1 MILTLLT
8 LALAAI
14 GFIWGKVRADVV
26 ALIAL
31 MILVVGG
38 VITTQE
44 ALSGFS
50 NSIVIMM
57 IGLFVVGGAIF
68 NTGLAKIIGAKLLK
82 LGGGNESRLFIVV
95 VAGTAIIGGFVSNT
109 GTVALMLPI
118 VVSMVASM
126 GGSPR
131 RLLMPM
137 AFASSLGGMLT
148 LIGTPPNLVIAEVWE
163 EYSGHQL
170 SFFALLPAG
179 LICLLAGIAMM
190 FFLSRFL
197 VKSDNKNNG
206 QPQAHRSLQDIIK
219 EYGINADL
227 YRIEVPRGASIAG
240 KSIASLDLRSR
251 YGIDILE
258 IRSEKKKGLLKKVT
272 QKTARAKTKINIG
285 DVLYVKGSKEDI
297 GRFVVDSHLML
308 DASADNKSDKLQFY
322 DIGIAELVPMP
333 SSPILKGT
341 IAQLDFS
348 NKYGVNVIGI
358 RRKNRYI
365 TTDLGNCKVYPGDV
379 LLVQGSWKAIERVS
393 DETGNWVV
401 LGRPLSEASK
411 VTLDYKAPV
420 AASIMVLMIAGLL
433 FEVLPAVIVV
443 IIAALA
449 MVLAGCFRNVNE
461 AYKTINWESV
471 VLIAAMMPM
480 SFALEKT
487 GVSEAVSS
495 GLVNT
500 LGSMGPHLLLAGIFF
515 TTSVMT
521 LFISNTATAV
531 LMAPIALESAMLYG
545 VSPLPFLVAVTFGA
559 SLCFASPFSTP
570 PNALVMPAAQYTF
583 MDYVKVGLPL
593 QFLLGIVMIIVIPLI
608 FPF

>member
-8 LALAAI
+8 LALASA
-14 GFIWGKVRADVV
+14 GFIWGRIRADVI

-31 MILVVGG
+31 MALVVGG

-68 NTGLAKIIGAKLLK
+68 NTGLAKTIGAGLLK
-82 LGGGNESRLFIVV
+82 LGGGGETRLFIVV
-95 VAGTAIIGGFVSNT
+95 MAGTALIGGFVSNT

-118 VVSMVASM
+118 VVSMVSGI

-131 RLLMPM
+131 RLLMPL

-148 LIGTPPNLVIAEVWE
+148 LIGTPPNLVVAETWE
-163 EYSGHQL
+163 AYSGTPL

-179 LICLLAGIAMM
+179 AVCLAAGTVMM
-190 FFLSRFL
+190 LVLSKIFLSPKEKGDADGKTR
-197 VKSDNKNNG
+197 
-206 QPQAHRSLQDIIK
+206 RSLQDIVK

-227 YRIEVPRGASIAG
+227 YRIGITRNSPICG
-240 KSIASLDLRSR
+240 KSIAALDLRSR
-251 YGIDILE
+251 YGLDILE
-258 IRSEKKKGLLKKVT
+258 IRNESKKGLLKNVT
-272 QKTARAKTKINIG
+272 QKAAKANTQLQRG
-285 DVLYVKGSKEDI
+285 DVLYAKGPKEEI
-297 GRFVVDSHLML
+297 GRFVVDYQLTL
-308 DASADNKSDKLQFY
+308 DASDDGSGKLQFY

-341 IAQLDFS
+341 IAQLEFRK
-348 NKYGVNVIGI
+348 KYGVNVIGI
-358 RRKNRYI
+358 CRRKQYI
-365 TTDLGNCKVYPGDV
+365 TSNLGDEKVQSGDV
-379 LLVQGSWKAIERVS
+379 LLVQGSWKAIEQVS
-393 DETGNWVV
+393 GETSDWVV
-401 LGRPLSEASK
+401 LGRPLSEAAK
-411 VTLDYKAPV
+411 VTIDYKAPM
-420 AASIMVLMIAGLL
+420 AALIMALMIAGLL

-443 IIAALA
+443 ILAALA
-449 MVLAGCFRNVNE
+449 MVLTGCFRNVNE

-487 GVSEAVSS
+487 GVSELVSS
-495 GLVNT
+495 GLVDS
-500 LGSMGPHLLLAGIFF
+500 LGGLGPHWLLAGIYF

-531 LMAPIALESAMLYG
+531 LLAPIALESATLYG

-570 PNALVMPAAQYTF
+570 PNALVMPAGQYSF

-593 QFLLGIVMIIVIPLI
+593 QLLLGVLMIVVIPLI
-608 FPF
+608 FGF